1 MENVK
6 EVPYGIANFV
16 EVVEQNMYY
25 VDKTMYLPLLE
36 KQPRNLFFIR
46 PRRFG
51 KSIFLSMLRAYY
63 DITQKEKF
71 DKRFGNLWIGN
82 HPTPL
87 QGKFQVVYLD
97 FSRASGGSGS
107 LAENFDRYCSMVM
120 DIFGKAY
127 EPYYYP
133 GYAEEMKAQP
143 DFVSKLNYLDLHSAE
158 YAAKLYLIIDEY
170 DNFTNVVLNEQGN
183 EVYHALTHASGFYRE
198 IFKKFKGMFERIFMT
213 GVSPVT
219 LDDLTSGF
227 NIGWNISTDHRF
239 NMMLGFSETDV
250 RIMFQ
255 YYKETGQLPADA
267 DIDAMIQEMKPWY
280 DNYCFTEESLDHDPK
295 IFNCDMTLGKSPKEM
310 IDPNTRTDYNKM
322 KRLIQLDKLDGNRKG
337 VLRKI
342 TEEGQIVTNLI
353 TTFPAT
359 QIANPEI
366 FPSLLFYYGMLTITA
381 KRGNYLVLSI
391 PNNNVRKQYYEFLL
405 EEYQDKRHINLND
418 LGLMFY
424 DMAYDGHWR
433 ESLEFIANAYKEN
446 SSVRSAI
453 EGERNIQ
460 GFFTAYLSVNA
471 YYLTAPEVELNH
483 GYCDLFLMPDLLRY
497 EVKHSYILE
506 LKYLSSKDTEE
517 KAETQWKEAVEQIKK
532 YAAAP
537 KVRQLIHDTKLH
549 CIVMQIRGSELKR
562 MEEVQ

>member
-158 YAAKLYLIIDEY
+158 YGAKLYLIIDEY

-183 EVYHALTHASGFYRE
+183 
-198 IFKKFKGMFERIFMT
+198 
-213 GVSPVT
+213 
-219 LDDLTSGF
+219 
-227 NIGWNISTDHRF
+227 
-239 NMMLGFSETDV
+239 
-250 RIMFQ
+250 
-255 YYKETGQLPADA
+255 
-267 DIDAMIQEMKPWY
+267 
-280 DNYCFTEESLDHDPK
+280 
-295 IFNCDMTLGKSPKEM
+295 
-310 IDPNTRTDYNKM
+310 
-322 KRLIQLDKLDGNRKG
+322 
-337 VLRKI
+337 
-342 TEEGQIVTNLI
+342 
-353 TTFPAT
+353 
-359 QIANPEI
+359 
-366 FPSLLFYYGMLTITA
+366 
-381 KRGNYLVLSI
+381 
-391 PNNNVRKQYYEFLL
+391 
-405 EEYQDKRHINLND
+405 
-418 LGLMFY
+418 
-424 DMAYDGHWR
+424 
-433 ESLEFIANAYKEN
+433 
-446 SSVRSAI
+446 
-453 EGERNIQ
+453 
-460 GFFTAYLSVNA
+460 
-471 YYLTAPEVELNH
+471 
-483 GYCDLFLMPDLLRY
+483 
-497 EVKHSYILE
+497 
-506 LKYLSSKDTEE
+506 
-517 KAETQWKEAVEQIKK
+517 
-532 YAAAP
+532 
-537 KVRQLIHDTKLH
+537 
-549 CIVMQIRGSELKR
+549 
-562 MEEVQ
+562 